1 MPQSGMSQLL
11 NSSVTMTTDEKR
23 WSPSTAPFC
32 RFHLLPRPRLRHR
45 WRPRSTGC
53 ATSSAQP
60 GVHAKIGRLGIQR
73 TPLEPPF
80 RAKSLMHKDFELTW
94 DRLRRRS
101 GGWGGIE
108 KSSASHASTCSHQF
122 VQLGGT
128 RWGTPNWS
136 SESRNLQLRTI
147 DKSAPRG
154 ALCCHCALLRSTC
167 IQDAPI
173 RVQRV
178 VTSAFGP
185 KADVFRLGSG
195 GNGVCQTLAVER
207 LRARPPAARCPIRC
221 RAPAVPPAAAARRHR
236 NRP

>member
-1 MPQSGMSQLL
+1 MGARLLRTIPAAPRHMSL
-11 NSSVTMTTDEKR
+11 NVAGKLI
-23 WSPSTAPFC
+23 A
-32 RFHLLPRPRLRHR
+32 
-45 WRPRSTGC
+45 
-53 ATSSAQP
+53 
-60 GVHAKIGRLGIQR
+60 
-73 TPLEPPF
+73 
-80 RAKSLMHKDFELTW
+80 ELTGQAT
-94 DRLRRRS
+94 DSEQLFQARRPARTEIEFDNNA
-101 GGWGGIE
+101 WGGIE

-185 KADVFRLGSG
+185 KANVFRLGCG